1 MSVLSIK
8 IYVYLLHRTA
18 YITFIIH
25 NMTSRYIIVRSL
37 ACCLLLTHSIGVAQA
52 QKRHRSTRKVQTQ
65 PLFHVNDT
73 LPIIGSM
80 AKVGAAQMN
89 KGLVSSALDAL
100 SGRVVGVNMVSNGQD
115 RMAMLTSVR
124 VRGTTSLTGGNDP
137 LVIIDGVSSDLA
149 TLSTIYP
156 ADIESFTVL
165 KNASETSKYG
175 SRGASGVIEV
185 QTKRGHGG
193 KFQIYYDGTIGFESV
208 YKQLRM
214 LNATEYR
221 NAAKALGLVYNDGGF
236 DTDFQKEIT
245 RTGFLNTH
253 HIAFSGGSDKSNYRA
268 SLGYMRGETVIKN
281 RSYNNFIAKLDISQ
295 LAFDEKLKIDFGVFG
310 SSQQSIRQRL

>member
-1 MSVLSIK
+1 MRKTPTKLAKIPLISVLSIK
-8 IYVYLLHRTA
+8 FYVYLLHRTA

-25 NMTSRYIIVRSL
+25 NMNSRYIIVRSI
-37 ACCLLLTHSIGVAQA
+37 ACCLLLTHSIEVAQA
-52 QKRHRSTRKVQTQ
+52 QKGHRSTRKVQTQ
-65 PLFHVNDT
+65 PLFHINDT
-73 LPIIGSM
+73 LPIVGSM
-80 AKVGAAQMN
+80 AKVGAEQMN

-185 QTKRGHGG
+185 KTKRGHGG
-193 KFQIYYDGTIGFESV
+193 
-208 YKQLRM
+208 
-214 LNATEYR
+214 
-221 NAAKALGLVYNDGGF
+221 
-236 DTDFQKEIT
+236 
-245 RTGFLNTH
+245 
-253 HIAFSGGSDKSNYRA
+253 
-268 SLGYMRGETVIKN
+268 
-281 RSYNNFIAKLDISQ
+281 
-295 LAFDEKLKIDFGVFG
+295 
-310 SSQQSIRQRL
+310 